1 MVVRQYSKDRPLLK
15 RKIAE
20 LERVRKEMKLEIAV
34 TRIRP
39 GHKQDLR
46 ETEIALA
53 AVEKELRDM
62 HRRYNEATSLQDV
75 RD

>member
-1 MVVRQYSKDRPLLK
+1 MDIRQSSKNRPLLK
-15 RKIAE
+15 RKITE

-34 TRIRP
+34 TRIQP

-46 ETEIALA
+46 ETENDLA
-53 AVEKELRDM
+53 AVEKELRDL
-62 HRRYNEATSLQDV
+62 HRLYNEATSLQDV